1 MRAVIVAGGEVDPTD
16 RRLLQGADLVIG
28 ADAGA
33 LTLLGWGVR
42 PDVVVGDLD
51 SLGPRRVE
59 DLRKAGAR
67 IDAHLAEK
75 DETDT
80 ELAIRHAAQDGADDI
95 VVLGALGGARVDHA
109 LANVLILADEML
121 GRGVRLVRGHV
132 SIEAL
137 RGGATLELAAAAGS
151 LVTLLPLGGDAEG
164 VRTEGLRYAL
174 DGGTLRLGSPRGT
187 SNVIESVPARVA
199 IDRGILLVIETARV
213 SDAEAGASASRT
225 SPEP

>member
-1 MRAVIVAGGEVDPTD
+1 M
-16 RRLLQGADLVIG
+16 
-28 ADAGA
+28 
-33 LTLLGWGVR
+33 R

-59 DLRKAGAR
+59 DFRKAGAR
-67 IDAHLAEK
+67 IEEHRAEK

-80 ELAIRHAAQDGADDI
+80 ELAIRRAARDGADDI

-109 LANVLILADEML
+109 LANVLILADEMI

-132 SIEAL
+132 TIAAL
-137 RGGATLELAAAAGS
+137 RGGATCELSAGLGA
-151 LVTLLPLGGDAEG
+151 LVTLLPLGGDAVG

-174 DGGTLRLGSPRGT
+174 DGGTLRFGSPRGM

-199 IDRGILLVIETARV
+199 IARGILLVIESAR
-213 SDAEAGASASRT
+213 A
-225 SPEP
+225 